1 MRFLNNPV
9 TSLAKFAVPALSAAA
24 AVVSTVGALKQGKAD
39 AAAIS
44 GNAALRSD
52 AAEANADIVLS
63 NAAVETK
70 ALEDQ
75 VVQEQIATQRD
86 RRDLGVERARTLAS
100 TRAAAAAFGGDL
112 SSGSE
117 LSVLGGI
124 ASEFALRD
132 TRMAQDLSSTVGSLR
147 QRAAAVNDLAGKQAA
162 AVRKGAALD
171 LSLSNDLSSS
181 VRSSSRVNA
190 AGTLLSGISNAIR
203 LK

>member
-1 MRFLNNPV
+1 MRFLNDPLK
-9 TSLAKFAVPALSAAA
+9 SLAKVAVPVVSAAA

-44 GNAALRSD
+44 GNASLRSD

-63 NAAVETK
+63 NAAVEAK
-70 ALEDQ
+70 AIEDQ
-75 VVQEQIATQRD
+75 VAQEQIATARD

-100 TRAAAAAFGGDL
+100 TRAAFAAFGGDL
-112 SSGSE
+112 SSGTE
-117 LSVLGGI
+117 AAVLQGT

-132 TRMAQDLSSTVGSLR
+132 TRMAQDLTSTVGSLR
-147 QRAAAVNDLAGKQAA
+147 QRAAAVVDLAGKQAA

-171 LSLSNDLSSS
+171 LSLSNDLSGS
-181 VRSSSRVNA
+181 VRSASRVNA
-190 AGTLLSGISNAIR
+190 AGSLLTGIGNAIR